1 MRSKDIMT
9 TGNFPWTVFLSA
21 TFYVLA
27 IYVSVCCSIRKLQ
40 FGKMNA
46 WELHLALIQTW
57 FYTWKCRQIYQV
69 RANEYHYQNNKND
82 VQQLINCIF
91 HFYTNTALPVKML
104 VVSGR
109 DQWEWFLNFGPD
121 MWAFP
126 MCVDLWVAVATYGIP
141 FVCLLDSL
149 PGA

>member
-1 MRSKDIMT
+1 MRSKNIMT

-21 TFYVLA
+21 TFYLLA
-27 IYVSVCCSIRKLQ
+27 IYVSALCSIRKLQ

-69 RANEYHYQNNKND
+69 RANEYHYQNNKNY

-91 HFYTNTALPVKML
+91 HFYKNTALPLKML
-104 VVSGR
+104 VVSGQ
-109 DQWEWFLNFGPD
+109 DQWEWFLNFG
-121 MWAFP
+121 FLSSRTCELFQ
-126 MCVDLWVAVATYGIP
+126 CVCASERLWLHPA
-141 FVCLLDSL
+141 LLL
-149 PGA
+149 GAC